1 MAFSGGSYEEVA
13 RWLWNFL
20 TAHAK
25 REDARFEVELDAG
38 GEREGKS
45 YSARLRFGALTDS
58 PWEFDYKEV
67 ANNRGSLAWCEQLA
81 SQTRARARRLLA
93 AAGNTGA
100 S

>member
-1 MAFSGGSYEEVA
+1 MAFSGGSYEDVA

-25 REDARFEVELDAG
+25 REDPRVEAELEAG
-38 GEREGKS
+38 DEREGKS
-45 YSARLRFGALTDS
+45 YAARLRFGTQLDA
-58 PWEFDYKEV
+58 PAAFDYKDV

-93 AAGNTGA
+93 AARSTGA
-100 S
+100 A